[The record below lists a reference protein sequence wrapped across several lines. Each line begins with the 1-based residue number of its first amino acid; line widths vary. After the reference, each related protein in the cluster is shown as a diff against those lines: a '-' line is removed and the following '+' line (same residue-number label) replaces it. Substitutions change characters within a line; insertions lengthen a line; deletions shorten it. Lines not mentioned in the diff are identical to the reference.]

1 MTVDRPAA
9 PFNLFDEVTGG
20 GVGTPFPQVDVTS
33 ARTYSNILSIRGKLG
48 TPDVI
53 THLHF
58 IVFGFE
64 GIGAGDAEVMV
75 PAIDNEIPAWRPLWL
90 CVLVVVMVLT
100 NLVTGGNTSLPGA
113 LEGLRAVSVHGV
125 DLDMI
130 VLAANQNPLPI
141 RAERNGPRML
151 SIIQRNI
158 LLR

>member
-9 PFNLFDEVTGG
+9 PFNLFDEVAAR

-33 ARTYSNILSIRGKLG
+33 ARTYSNILAIRRKLG

-64 GIGAGDAEVMV
+64 GISAGDAEIMV
-75 PAIDNEIPAWRPLWL
+75 PAIDNEIAAWRPLRL

-100 NLVTGGNTSLPGA
+100 NLVT
-113 LEGLRAVSVHGV
+113 
-125 DLDMI
+125 
-130 VLAANQNPLPI
+130 
-141 RAERNGPRML
+141 
-151 SIIQRNI
+151 
-158 LLR
+158 